1 MVEHKANMGITKT
14 DKYKKRLKTTSV
26 TEHSTDMNII
36 KIEKGKNWSW
46 QNAKQKWTLLTLTNA
61 KKLATNFTTEHKT
74 EYN

>member
-36 KIEKGKNWSW
+36 KIEKGKN
-46 QNAKQKWTLLTLTNA
+46 
-61 KKLATNFTTEHKT
+61 
-74 EYN
+74 